1 MPYPVPWYDD
11 WKEMRQWFIPAILL
25 AAGLVS
31 AADSTDSEAK
41 FIGSRGK
48 YWAFQPVVR
57 PAVPA
62 LTGPWVRT
70 PIDAFI
76 LGALREKNLSP
87 SAPLDRIK
95 LIRRVTFDLIGLPPT
110 PKEVDTFV
118 HDRSP
123 QAYENLVDRLLA
135 SPHYGERWALKW
147 LDVVR
152 YADSNGFELDADRPH
167 AWRYRDYVI
176 DAFNHD
182 KPYDRFIK
190 EQIAGDELFPENK
203 EALIA
208 TGFARAGSEHLVS
221 GNIDP
226 DVSRQE
232 VLTEITTSV
241 GQAFLGLTVNCARCH
256 NHKFDPILQADY
268 YRLQAVF
275 TGAKGKDVEIA
286 TPEEKSNWEA
296 QDKAYKA
303 RLKPV
308 KDALAELAKPY
319 HDRIV
324 AEGVAKLDAK
334 HREAFNTPADK
345 RTPEQKMLAKDVKDQ
360 VEPTWDIVL
369 AAMTPE
375 DREKRAA
382 LRIKL
387 HEIEATEP
395 DPLPTAYAY
404 VDMHGPVAQNHVLR
418 MGDPH
423 SPLDPVDPVVPRV
436 LNAGFVQSKDPAAW
450 RSVFAN
456 WLASPSNPLSARVMV
471 NRIWQ
476 FRMGR
481 GIVATPNDFGVMG
494 ARPSNQALLDWLASE
509 LVAKGWSVKA
519 MDRMIV
525 LSSVYQ
531 QTSQPDD
538 ARQAVDPENRL
549 FWHMNRKRMEGET
562 LRDAILFVTGSL
574 NPKIGGRP
582 VRVPIEPE
590 VYDLIFTE
598 HERDGLWPVD
608 PDKTVQNRRSIYLYN
623 KRSVRLPLLASY
635 DQPDDVTSCPVRPV
649 STHALQALTL
659 FNSDFM
665 QEQSRAF
672 ADRLGH
678 ECKRGN
684 RSCEVNASFRLAL
697 GREPRAE
704 EQRLAGKFLASG
716 GTLADMCLALLN
728 RNEFVYVP

>member
-1 MPYPVPWYDD
+1 
-11 WKEMRQWFIPAILL
+11 MRRLL
-25 AAGLVS
+25 LPTLLVTAGLVI
-31 AADSTDSEAK
+31 AADSSDLEQK

-48 YWAFQPVVR
+48 YWAFQQVTPPPV
-57 PAVPA
+57 PT
-62 LTGPWVRT
+62 LSGPWVRT

-76 LGALREKNLSP
+76 LTALRAKNLTP
-87 SAPLDRIK
+87 SQPLDPIK

-110 PKEVDTFV
+110 PEEVDAFLR
-118 HDRSP
+118 DRSP
-123 QAYENLVDRLLA
+123 EAYEKVVDRLLA

-152 YADSNGFELDADRPH
+152 YADTNGFELDADRPH

-176 DAFNHD
+176 DAFNRD

-190 EQIAGDELFPENK
+190 EQIAGDELYPGSK

-275 TGAKGKDVEIA
+275 TGARGKDVDIA
-286 TPEEKSNWEA
+286 TPEEKSAWEA

-308 KDALAELAKPY
+308 QDELARLAKPY
-319 HDRIV
+319 HEKIV
-324 AEGVAKLDAK
+324 AEKLAQLDPAL
-334 HREAFNTPADK
+334 RDAFNTPAAR
-345 RTPEQKMLAKDVKDQ
+345 RTNEQKTLAKNAKDQ
-360 VEPTWDIVL
+360 IEPTWDVIV

-375 DREKRAA
+375 DREKRAS
-382 LRIKL
+382 LRARL
-387 HEIEATEP
+387 HEIELTEP
-395 DPLPTAYAY
+395 DPSPMAYAY
-404 VDMHGPVAQNHVLR
+404 VNTGEPPPQNFVLR

-423 SPLDPVDPVVPRV
+423 SPLDKADPAVPRV
-436 LNAGFVQSKDPAAW
+436 LRAGYMIPKESMTL
-450 RSVFAN
+450 RSALAN
-456 WLASPSNPLSARVMV
+456 WLASPSNPLTARVMV

-481 GIVATPNDFGVMG
+481 GIVSTPNDFGVMG

-509 LVAKGWSVKA
+509 FVVRGWSVKTI
-519 MDRMIV
+519 DRMIV
-525 LSSVYQ
+525 LSSAYQ
-531 QTSQPDD
+531 QSSLDD
-538 ARQAVDPENRL
+538 PSRAAADPENKL
-549 FWHMNRKRMEGET
+549 FWRMNRKRMEGET
-562 LRDAILFVTGSL
+562 LRDAILSVSGSL

-582 VRVPIEPE
+582 VRIPIEPE

-598 HERDGLWPVD
+598 HERDGLWPVN
-608 PDKTVQNRRSIYLYN
+608 PDKTVQDRRSIYLYN
-623 KRSVRLPLLASY
+623 KRSVRLPLLAAF
-635 DQPDDVTSCPVRPV
+635 DQPDAITSCPVRPV
-649 STHALQALTL
+649 STHALQALSL

-672 ADRLGH
+672 ADRLEH
-678 ECKRGN
+678 ECKRGGQT
-684 RSCEVNASFRLAL
+684 CEIKTAWHLAL
-697 GREPRAE
+697 ARAPRPAE
-704 EQRLAGKFLASG
+704 LQLAKKFFAGG
-716 GTLADMCLALLN
+716 GTLDDMCLAMFN